1 MTKFNPLLK
10 KTITVDIK
18 PGESLLVINKKKKL
32 PLSSK
37 ITFEGKNI
45 INIATEN
52 TKRLNADCISL
63 IKIYLTSLN
72 PIRPVGKQCYEAI
85 STYTRLSL
93 EQSELELKNILK
105 KLLCPNIEAVLKSFP
120 LKLEAYEKQRLMFA
134 LTFLIKPRLIIL
146 DDTIFKMDSKTKSY
160 ILEEL
165 IKLRSENNSSLIFI
179 SNKIDTV
186 SEGVDIIAIMYKGTV
201 VEFAKKDLILTDPI
215 HPYTKH
221 LLSHKS
227 TLDFTEKQPEILNY
241 VKNINNIPKNGCS
254 FCLNCKK
261 ASYDCV
267 YMAPKIKTIGRVR
280 QVICNDSSISA

>member
-1 MTKFNPLLK
+1 MTNLNPLLR

-18 PGESLLVINKKKKL
+18 AGESLLVINKKKKL

-52 TKRLNADCISL
+52 TKRLNTNCISL

-72 PIRPVGKQCYEAI
+72 PIRPVGKQCCDAI
-85 STYTRLSL
+85 SNYTGLSIK
-93 EQSELELKNILK
+93 QSELELKSILK

-134 LTFLIKPRLIIL
+134 LAFLIKPKLLIL
-146 DDTIFKMDSKTKSY
+146 DDTIFKMDSEIKTY

-165 IKLRSENNSSLIFI
+165 GKLRKENNSSLIFI
-179 SNKIDTV
+179 SNKINIV
-186 SEGVDIIAIMYKGTV
+186 NEGVDIIAIMYKGTV

-221 LLSHKS
+221 LLNHKS
-227 TLDFTEKQPEILNY
+227 TLGFTEKQPEILNY
-241 VKNINNIPKNGCS
+241 IKDINNIPKNGCS

-267 YMAPKIKTIGRVR
+267 YMEPKIKTIGRVR
-280 QVICNDSSISA
+280 QVICNDSSISI

>member
-45 INIATEN
+45 INIAIEN
-52 TKRLNADCISL
+52 TKRLNTDCMSL

-72 PIRPVGKQCYEAI
+72 PIRPVGKQCCEAI
-85 STYTRLSL
+85 SNYTELSL

-105 KLLCPNIEAVLKSFP
+105 KLLCPNVDAVLKNFP
-120 LKLEAYEKQRLMFA
+120 LKLEDYEKQRLMFA
-134 LTFLIKPRLIIL
+134 LAFLIKPRLVIL
-146 DDTIFKMDSKTKSY
+146 DDTVFKMEPQIKAY
-160 ILEEL
+160 ILKEL
-165 IKLRSENNSSLIFI
+165 VKLRKENNSSLIFI
-179 SNKIDTV
+179 SNKIDNV
-186 SEGVDIIAIMYKGTV
+186 NEGVDIIAIMYKGTV

-221 LLSHKS
+221 LLNHKNS
-227 TLDFTEKQPEILNY
+227 LDFTEKQSEIINY

-254 FCLNCKK
+254 FCLNCKE

-267 YMAPKIKTIGRVR
+267 YMAPKIKTVGKVR
-280 QVICNDSSISA
+280 QVICNNASISI

>member
-1 MTKFNPLLK
+1 MTEFNPLLK
-10 KTITVDIK
+10 ETITVDIK
-18 PGESLLVINKKKKL
+18 PGESLLIINKKKKL

-52 TKRLNADCISL
+52 TKRLNKACMSL

-72 PIRPVGKQCYEAI
+72 PILPVGKQCHEAI
-85 STYTRLSL
+85 SNYTGLSL
-93 EQSELELKNILK
+93 EESEIRLKNILS
-105 KLLCPNIEAVLKSFP
+105 KLLCPNIESTLNNFP

-134 LTFLIKPRLIIL
+134 LAFLIKPRLIIL
-146 DDTIFKMDSKTKSY
+146 DDTIFQMEPELKSY
-160 ILEEL
+160 ILKEL
-165 IKLRSENNSSLIFI
+165 ENLRKENKTSLIFV
-179 SNKIDTV
+179 SNKMNTV
-186 SEGVDIIAIMYKGTV
+186 NEGIDIIAIMYKGTV

-215 HPYTKH
+215 HPYTKY
-221 LLSHKS
+221 LLNHKS
-227 TLDFTEKQPEILNY
+227 TLDFTEKQPEIVNY

-267 YMAPKIKTIGRVR
+267 YMPPKIKTIGRTR
-280 QVICNDSSISA
+280 QVICNDASILE